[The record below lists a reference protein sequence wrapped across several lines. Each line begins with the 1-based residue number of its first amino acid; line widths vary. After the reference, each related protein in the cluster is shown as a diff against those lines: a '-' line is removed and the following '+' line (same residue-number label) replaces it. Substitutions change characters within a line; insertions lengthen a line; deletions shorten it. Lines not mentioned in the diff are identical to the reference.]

1 MKIKLRKSFI
11 CGIKGTK
18 LSKKEYQ
25 FIKKNKPWGIILF
38 QRNIKNIYQAK
49 NLTYSIKKIF
59 NDPHYPIFIDEEGG
73 RVSRLNKIVDNS
85 IFTATYFGNLFKK
98 NIKKFNLYYKVYIDQ
113 ISYVLNLI
121 GVNINTVPVLDLRRN
136 FSHKIIGNRS
146 YSYNKNIINKI
157 GNININLFHQNRIG
171 TVMKHIPGHG
181 LARKDSHL
189 SLPYINN
196 KLKFLEKNDFYIFKN
211 KKALF
216 AMTAHIVFKSLDKN
230 NCITHSKSGIKYIR
244 NNIGFRNLIISDDI
258 SMKAL
263 KYSLNV
269 NIKKAY
275 EAGCNLVLHC
285 NANLYEMNKLAA
297 IAPKV
302 DQFII
307 KKTSEFYKLLS

>member
-244 NNIGFRNLIISDDI
+244 NNIGFKNIIISDDI

-263 KYSLNV
+263 KYSFTENV
-269 NIKKAY
+269 QKAY

-285 NANLYEMNKLAA
+285 NSNLSEMNKLAS

-302 DQFII
+302 NHFIV

>member
-1 MKIKLRKSFI
+1 VKIKLRKSFI